1 MRRILPCL
9 AALLLL
15 APVLAADWPQWRG
28 PNRDG
33 KAPDTDLLQNW
44 PEGGP
49 KLAWSAAGLGAGYSS
64 VAVVGDRVYTVGDL
78 SDGQHAIAVQQP
90 GGKILWKTRIGPI
103 HEDQFI
109 GSRSTPTVVDGHVY
123 LVSTESEV
131 YCLSA
136 KDGSVKWKRNL
147 IEEFG
152 GALMKAMGKVD
163 WKYSESPLVDDG
175 KVIVTPGGKEALLVA
190 LNAKNGKEVWRTP
203 AGSIP
208 GDKGRDGAGYSSV
221 VVSNAA
227 GVKQYVQL
235 VGRGVLGVDAK
246 TGKQLWSYN
255 KVANDVANISTPLID
270 GDHVFVSTGYGTGSA
285 LLHISKKDGKQLQ
298 AREVYWLE
306 ADTLQNHHGGLVLHK
321 GVVYTGTGHNKGF
334 PIAVDMQSG
343 KVLWGPARNKGN
355 RSAAIAFADDRLYFR
370 YENGLVVLIEATPE
384 GYKERGSF
392 TIPEVKQFSWPH
404 PVIADGKLYLREQEN
419 LYVYD
424 IKARAE

>member
-1 MRRILPCL
+1 MRRFLTCL
-9 AALLLL
+9 AALILL
-15 APVLAADWPQWRG
+15 APIHAADWSQWRG

-33 KAPDTDLLQNW
+33 KAPDTDLLQSW

-49 KLAWSAAGLGAGYSS
+49 KLAWSAKGLGSGYSS

-90 GGKILWKTRIGPI
+90 SGKILWKTRVGPS
-103 HEDQFI
+103 HEDQYI

-123 LVSTESEV
+123 LVTTESDV

-152 GALMKAMGKVD
+152 GALMKAMGRVD
-163 WKYSESPLVDDG
+163 WKYAESPLVDDG
-175 KVIVTPGGKEALLVA
+175 KVIVTPGGKDALLVA
-190 LNAKNGKEVWRTP
+190 LNAQNGKEVWRTP
-203 AGSIP
+203 AGAIP
-208 GDKGRDGAGYSSV
+208 GEKGRDGAGYSSV

-246 TGKQLWSYN
+246 SGKQLWSYN

-306 ADTLQNHHGGLVLHK
+306 ADTLQNHHGGLVLHN

-334 PIAVDMQSG
+334 PIAVEMQSG

-370 YENGLVVLIEATPE
+370 YENGLMVLIEATPE
-384 GYKERGSF
+384 GYKEQGSF
-392 TIPEVKQFSWPH
+392 TIPKVNQFSWPH
-404 PVIADGKLYLREQEN
+404 PVIADGKLYLREQDN

-424 IKARAE
+424 IKAKGK